1 MIAKYNNFAGDSLD
15 RLAAIS
21 DGLFAVALTF
31 LVLDLHVP
39 SAERI
44 HSEQD
49 LGHALLASAP
59 RLVPYV
65 MCFLTCGIFWVGQQ
79 TQFNLFAKSD
89 RNLTWI
95 HIGFLFAVTLLPFS
109 TALLAEYLTF
119 RTALLVYWL
128 NVLLLGLGLY
138 ASWRY
143 AEHAGLVQE
152 EVTPAMNAA
161 VKRRIIVAQTL
172 YAIAA
177 LLCIINTYWSIAFIF
192 LLQLNYALAPRIK
205 LLEKI

>member
-1 MIAKYNNFAGDSLD
+1 MIEKYNRFAGDNLE

-39 SAERI
+39 NAEQV
-44 HSEQD
+44 HGEQG
-49 LGHALLASAP
+49 LANALLALAP

-79 TQFNLFAKSD
+79 TQFNLFTKSD

-95 HIGFLFAVTLLPFS
+95 HIAFLFAVTLLPFS

-119 RTALLVYWL
+119 RVALLVYWF

-138 ASWRY
+138 ASWTY
-143 AEHAGLVQE
+143 AERAGLVQE
-152 EVTPAMNAA
+152 AVTPEMNAA
-161 VKRRIIVAQTL
+161 VKRRILAAQTL
-172 YAIAA
+172 YAIGAA
-177 LLCIINTYWSIAFIF
+177 LCLINTYWSIAFIF
-192 LLQLNYALAPRIK
+192 LLQLNYAFAPRIK
-205 LLEKI
+205 LLERL

>member
-1 MIAKYNNFAGDSLD
+1 MIEKYNRFAGDNLE

-39 SAERI
+39 NAEQV
-44 HSEQD
+44 HGEQS
-49 LGHALLASAP
+49 LANALLALAP

-79 TQFNLFAKSD
+79 TQFNLFTKSD

-95 HIGFLFAVTLLPFS
+95 HIAFLFAVTLLPFS

-119 RTALLVYWL
+119 RVALLVYWF

-138 ASWRY
+138 ASWTY
-143 AEHAGLVQE
+143 AERAGLVQE
-152 EVTPAMNAA
+152 AVTPEMNAA
-161 VKRRIIVAQTL
+161 VKRRILAAQTL
-172 YAIAA
+172 YAIGAA
-177 LLCIINTYWSIAFIF
+177 LCLINTYWSIAFIF
-192 LLQLNYALAPRIK
+192 LLQLNYAFAPRIK
-205 LLEKI
+205 LLERL